1 MGLKGSPNFTD
12 LRTAVFAHAKNNLP
26 AAAGRLVATLMC
38 NNTATA
44 DCFYALSL
52 NVAQSKRMREHFRQ
66 ALTHTMQSP
75 PPPGRGPAS
84 LSTPPVLR
92 TKPLSPTR
100 SQGPQDWRSRGS
112 SCEAAKYTR
121 EGPQYGRLM
130 LALAQPQG
138 QHIAWHNRLAAPTH
152 THTRT

>member
-26 AAAGRLVATLMC
+26 AEQRTMVATLMC

-66 ALTHTMQSP
+66 ALTHTMPSP

-84 LSTPPVLR
+84 LSTPPVGAEANPCPLPGVRDLR
-92 TKPLSPTR
+92 TGGAEGVHARLQNTPEKALSTA
-100 SQGPQDWRSRGS
+100 G
-112 SCEAAKYTR
+112 
-121 EGPQYGRLM
+121 
-130 LALAQPQG
+130 
-138 QHIAWHNRLAAPTH
+138 
-152 THTRT
+152 